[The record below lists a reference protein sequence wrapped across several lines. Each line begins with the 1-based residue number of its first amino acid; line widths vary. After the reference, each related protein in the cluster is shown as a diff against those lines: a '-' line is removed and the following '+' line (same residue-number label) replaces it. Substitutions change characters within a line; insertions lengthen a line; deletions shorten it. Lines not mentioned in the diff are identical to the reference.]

1 MSRRVLPYRVSR
13 PVRESIRREARGAG
27 LRGLDATLEAVD
39 RRRLQLWIVTSVV
52 LICVSASTVAV
63 SLWTDA
69 AEQGH
74 LAVSP
79 SLLRLGVVALVL
91 SFCAY
96 GLEKELRLRKLSR
109 LLVEERVLVGALSTR
124 LSELSTL
131 LGAGQAMNS
140 VLDLEDV
147 LDRILDN
154 ALQMLQAD
162 DGGVLLYDGVN
173 HLRVVCARGAAV
185 DEEVV
190 ELGHGPAGMVA
201 ESRVAELLDGGAMAA
216 PLVHRDQLLGV
227 LRVAATGRVFGDYDL
242 RALGI
247 FAEHAAGAI
256 ANARLYE
263 AERAHAQALEHQA
276 FHDPLTGLPNRKLF
290 ADRLGQA
297 LRRNGHNGLV
307 AGVLFLDLD
316 DFKKINDSMGH
327 ASGDQLLCAVADRL
341 RRSLRDAD
349 TPARL
354 GGDEF
359 AVLIEDLDDEEHVE
373 RAAERVIEAISHPFL
388 IGERE
393 VTVRASIGVAGARG
407 GKVETEELLRNADV
421 AMYIAKAR
429 GKDGL
434 AVFEP
439 TMHATVL
446 ERLELEE
453 DLERAV
459 ERAELVLH
467 YQPVVEL
474 ATGRITGF
482 EGLVRWQH
490 PRRGLLQPDQ
500 FVPLAEETG
509 LIVGIDRWVLLHA
522 CVQGRAWQEQFPSDR
537 PLVVGV
543 NLSTRQLETDAVVDM
558 VAIALEVS
566 GLAPE
571 HLVLEVTESFV
582 LADEEASAR
591 RMHALRELGVR
602 LAIDDFGTGYASLSY
617 LKRLPV
623 DVLKID
629 KSFTE
634 GLGRTPE
641 DAALVQAIVKL
652 ARSLE
657 LEIIAEGVERQ
668 DQLDALIELKCTHGQ
683 GWHFSKALT
692 PEDMVRTLKS
702 GWYPTDRVSIAGR

>member
-1 MSRRVLPYRVSR
+1 MNER
-13 PVRESIRREARGAG
+13 IRREAKVAG
-27 LRGLDATLEAVD
+27 LRGLDGPTLEAVES
-39 RRRLQLWIVTSVV
+39 RRLQLWIVMSVV
-52 LICVSASTVAV
+52 LVSVSAAMVAV
-63 SLWTDA
+63 SLWSDGTD
-69 AEQGH
+69 QGL
-74 LAVSP
+74 LAVP
-79 SLLRLGVVALVL
+79 PGLARLGIVGLVGG
-91 SFCAY
+91 FCAY
-96 GLEKELRLRKLSR
+96 GIEKEMHLRRLTR
-109 LLVEERVLVGALSTR
+109 LLVDERVLVGALSHR
-124 LSELSTL
+124 LGELSSL

-140 VLDLEDV
+140 VLDLQDV

-154 ALQMLQAD
+154 ALDLLKAD
-162 DGGVLLYDGVN
+162 DGSVLLFDGVARLN
-173 HLRVVCARGAAV
+173 VVCARGTERR
-185 DEEVV
+185 DEVV
-190 ELGHGPAGMVA
+190 AVGTGLPG
-201 ESRVAELLDGGAMAA
+201 RVAASRTPQLVEAADGVRSAMST
-216 PLVHRDQLLGV
+216 PLVHRDELLGV
-227 LRVAATGRVFGDYDL
+227 LDVVAADGRSFGDYDL
-242 RALGI
+242 QALSV

-290 ADRLGQA
+290 ADRLGHA

-316 DFKKINDSMGH
+316 DFKRVNDSLGH
-327 ASGDQLLCAVADRL
+327 ATGDQVLCAVAERL
-341 RRSLRDAD
+341 QRSLRDAD

-354 GGDEF
+354 AGDEF
-359 AVLIEDLDDEEHVE
+359 AVLLEDLEDDDHAV
-373 RAAERVIEAISHPFL
+373 ATAERIVAAVAVPFQL
-388 IGERE
+388 GDRE
-393 VTVRASIGVAGARG
+393 VAVKASVGVATARAG
-407 GKVETEELLRNADV
+407 DVDTEDLLRNADV
-421 AMYIAKAR
+421 AMYIAKAQ
-429 GKDGL
+429 GKGGL
-434 AVFEP
+434 ALYEP

-446 ERLELEE
+446 ERIDLEA

-474 ATGRITGF
+474 ATGRLTGF

-490 PRRGLLQPDQ
+490 PKRGLILPDN

-522 CVQGRAWQEQFPSDR
+522 CCQGKQWQEQYPSDT
-537 PLVVGV
+537 PLTVGV

-558 VAIALEVS
+558 VSIALEVS
-566 GLAPE
+566 GLKPE

-591 RMHALRELGVR
+591 RMHALRALGVR

-623 DVLKID
+623 DILKID

-634 GLGRTPE
+634 GLGRTAE

-657 LEIIAEGVERQ
+657 LEIVAEGVERA
-668 DQLDALIELKCTHGQ
+668 DQLQALIELKCHYGQ

-692 PEDMVRTLKS
+692 ATEMDEALNSAR
-702 GWYPTDRVSIAGR
+702 GAADRVPIAGR